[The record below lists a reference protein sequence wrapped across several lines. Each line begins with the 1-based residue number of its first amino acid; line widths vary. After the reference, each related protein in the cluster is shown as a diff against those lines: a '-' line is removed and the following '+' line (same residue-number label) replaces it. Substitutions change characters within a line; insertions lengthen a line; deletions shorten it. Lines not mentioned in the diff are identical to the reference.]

1 MNILKILIY
10 ISMVSCHLF
19 ANSQVTQ
26 EIVNL
31 KTRDDVTMRVLLLS
45 PKEPKASLILFA
57 GGHGGLRIY
66 PNGSMQWGENNFLIR
81 TKSIFAEL
89 GVNVAIVDAP
99 SDRLRPP
106 FLSGF
111 RNSEE
116 HFKDI
121 KALTILLKNKYSVP
135 IWLVGTSRG
144 TESAASV
151 GIKLQDENEVKGIVL
166 TSSILIGLKSAQTG
180 QDGNPIPDMA
190 LNKYKKPV
198 LIVHHEKD
206 ECRVTNFSDLPK
218 LSSKL
223 NSNNRNEVVTYSE
236 GITQGDACQAMS
248 HHGFNGIEQ
257 QVVSKIVDW
266 VIKN

>member
-26 EIVNL
+26 EIVNVN
-31 KTRDDVTMRVLLLS
+31 TRDGVTMRVLLLS

-57 GGHGGLRIY
+57 GGHGGLRIF

-89 GVNVAIVDAP
+89 GVSVAIVDAP

-116 HFKDI
+116 HSKDI
-121 KALTILLKNKYSVP
+121 KALLILLKNKYPVP

-151 GIKLQDENEVKGIVL
+151 GIKLQDENDLKGIIL
-166 TSSILIGLKSAQTG
+166 TSSILIG
-180 QDGNPIPDMA
+180 QDGFPVPDMD
-190 LNKYKKPV
+190 LNTFKKPV
-198 LIVHHEKD
+198 LVVHHEKD
-206 ECRVTNFSDLPK
+206 ECRVTKFSDLSK

-223 NSNNRNEVVTYSE
+223 NSNNRNEVVIFSE

>member
-1 MNILKILIY
+1 MNILKNLIY
-10 ISMVSCHLF
+10 ISMLSCHLF

-57 GGHGGLRIY
+57 GGHGGLRIF

-116 HFKDI
+116 HSKDI
-121 KALTILLKNKYSVP
+121 KALIILLKNKYSVP

-166 TSSILIGLKSAQTG
+166 TSSILIG
-180 QDGNPIPDMA
+180 QDGFPVPDMA
-190 LNKYKKPV
+190 INTFKKPV
-198 LIVHHEKD
+198 LIVHHDKD
-206 ECRVTNFSDLPK
+206 ECRVTKFSDLSK

-223 NSNNRNEVVTYSE
+223 NSNNRNEVVIYSE

>member
-1 MNILKILIY
+1 MNILKNLIY
-10 ISMVSCHLF
+10 ISMVSCHLL

-45 PKEPKASLILFA
+45 PKEPKATLILFA
-57 GGHGGLRIY
+57 GGHGGLRIF
-66 PNGSMQWGENNFLIR
+66 PNGSLQWGENNFLIR

-144 TESAASV
+144 TESAASI

-166 TSSILIGLKSAQTG
+166 TSSILIG
-180 QDGNPIPDMA
+180 QDGNPIPNMA
-190 LNKYKKPV
+190 LNKYNKPV

-206 ECRVTNFSDLPK
+206 ECIVTKFSDLSK
-218 LSSKL
+218 LSSIL
-223 NSNNRNEVVTYSE
+223 NPNNRNEVVIYSE

-257 QVVSKIVDW
+257 KVVSKIVDW
-266 VIKN
+266 VVKN

>member
-1 MNILKILIY
+1 MNILKNLVY

-26 EIVNL
+26 EVLNVN
-31 KTRDDVTMRVLLLS
+31 TRDGVTMRVLLLS

-57 GGHGGLRIY
+57 GGHGGLRLF

-81 TKSIFAEL
+81 TKNIFAEL

-99 SDRLRPP
+99 SDRLRSP
-106 FLSGF
+106 FLYGF

-116 HFKDI
+116 HSKDI
-121 KALTILLKNKYSVP
+121 KALIILLKNKYSVP

-151 GIKLQDENEVKGIVL
+151 GIKLQDENELNGIIL
-166 TSSILIGLKSAQTG
+166 TSSILIGK
-180 QDGNPIPDMA
+180 DGNPIPDMA
-190 LNKYKKPV
+190 LNTYKKPV
-198 LIVHHEKD
+198 LIVHHKKD
-206 ECRVTNFSDLPK
+206 ECIVTNFSDLPK

-223 NSNNRNEVVTYSE
+223 NSNNRNEVVIYSE

>member
-1 MNILKILIY
+1 
-10 ISMVSCHLF
+10 MVSCHLF

-45 PKEPKASLILFA
+45 PKEAKASMILFA
-57 GGHGGLRIY
+57 GGHGGLRIF
-66 PNGSMQWGENNFLIR
+66 PNGSLQWGENNFLIR
-81 TKSIFAEL
+81 TKSLFAEL

-99 SDRLRPP
+99 SDRLRSP

-151 GIKLQDENEVKGIVL
+151 GIKLQDESEVKGIVL
-166 TSSILIGLKSAQTG
+166 TSSILIG
-180 QDGNPIPDMA
+180 QDGNPIPEMP
-190 LNKYKKPV
+190 LNQYKKPV

-206 ECRVTNFSDLPK
+206 ECIVTKFSDLNK
-218 LSSKL
+218 LSSIL
-223 NSNNRNEVVTYSE
+223 NSNNRNEVVIYSE
-236 GITQGDACQAMS
+236 GITRGDACQAMS

-266 VIKN
+266 AIKN

>member
-1 MNILKILIY
+1 
-10 ISMVSCHLF
+10 MVSCHLF

-81 TKSIFAEL
+81 TKSIFTEL

-151 GIKLQDENEVKGIVL
+151 GIKLQDESEVKGIIL
-166 TSSILIGLKSAQTG
+166 TSSILIG
-180 QDGNPIPDMA
+180 QDGNPIPEMA

-206 ECRVTNFSDLPK
+206 ECIVTKFSDLNK
-218 LSSKL
+218 LSSIL
-223 NSNNRNEVVTYSE
+223 NSNNRNEVVIYSE
-236 GITQGDACQAMS
+236 GITRGDACAGMS

>member
-1 MNILKILIY
+1 MNILKNLIY
-10 ISMVSCHLF
+10 ISIVSCHLF

-66 PNGSMQWGENNFLIR
+66 PNGSLQWGENNFLIR

-144 TESAASV
+144 TESAASI

-166 TSSILIGLKSAQTG
+166 TSSILIDQN
-180 QDGNPIPDMA
+180 GNSIPDMA
-190 LNKYKKPV
+190 LNKYNKPV

-206 ECRVTNFSDLPK
+206 ECRVTKFSDLSK
-218 LSSKL
+218 LSSIL
-223 NSNNRNEVVTYSE
+223 NSNNRNEVVIYSE
-236 GITQGDACQAMS
+236 GITKGDACEGMS

-257 QVVSKIVDW
+257 KVVSKIVDW
-266 VIKN
+266 VVKN